1 MDLAEFLEL
10 TEKEIAGLTK
20 RDVIPA
26 VGKGQYNL
34 FESIKAYIRHLR
46 ENAANSENRIDR
58 LVLRPDFFDENRID
72 KLVLPP
78 DFFETPREK
87 NAATRQTEKTGKSGK
102 R

>member
-1 MDLAEFLEL
+1 MERIFFVSTHDLAEFLEL

-46 ENAANSENRIDR
+46 ENAANSENRIGSQETLR
-58 LVLRPDFFDENRID
+58 L
-72 KLVLPP
+72 
-78 DFFETPREK
+78 
-87 NAATRQTEKTGKSGK
+87 
-102 R
+102 